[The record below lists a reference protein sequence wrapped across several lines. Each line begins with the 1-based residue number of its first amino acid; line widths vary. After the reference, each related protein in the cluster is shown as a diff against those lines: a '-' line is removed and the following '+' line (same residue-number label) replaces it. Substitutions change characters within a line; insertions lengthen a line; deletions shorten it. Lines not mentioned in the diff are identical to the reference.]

1 MAQVDS
7 DSDSDSEEEIGRGI
21 ARAGYDNLDEDTLRR
36 LERNDPDIAGL
47 RLTPENW
54 IKGAGQVLGENK
66 SLLKL
71 DIEADDSEDVIWLE
85 EVFTGLSR
93 NRNLESLTL
102 SRMILRDP
110 HRDVDYES
118 ELMCNFRHLAPFFE
132 YNCNLLSL
140 ELSELYIG
148 KVSHYLAS
156 ALAKC
161 EYSRLESITLCEL
174 KVNDKQLATII
185 RSLSGK
191 KFLQDVSITINGTDG
206 DHTCRE
212 LSKLLESPSTKIK
225 SLHLDWDEDM
235 LRKPEDRILTI
246 AKGLMVNWTVKTI
259 SLPLYHIRSSSFTV
273 WNVVLQVFS
282 RPMSSIETLN
292 LESSVLGN
300 DDLTHLSDA
309 LADNKTLKELI
320 LSDNEG
326 VITLAGWRHLFR
338 CLENDDFALQVLNIS
353 GCYITNDS
361 ITSIA
366 LSLSSNTC
374 LKKLDI
380 SHNNISL
387 QGWMSFFSCLLF
399 VNPEIRRSRC
409 SLEFIDMRGAED
421 QDGVIGDVERGEE
434 VLKAILY
441 NSLCS
446 CNMSSV
452 EDILSANHTLHTILR
467 GGFGWSKEISELLEL
482 NAIEDKGE
490 VARLKAIKYHF
501 SSCKESGMRGKDRI
515 FADLPDAVLPN
526 ALEWIGRGPNRD
538 GFSLMYNVCHCFPTL
553 VEVREANDIP
563 SHKRMKKEG
572 WNKSGIGD

>member
-1 MAQVDS
+1 MAQVEGNEES
-7 DSDSDSEEEIGRGI
+7 DVGSDEESDEESGI
-21 ARAGYDNLDEDTLRR
+21 AQRPGYDDLNGDTLRR
-36 LERNDPDIAGL
+36 LECNDPGIVGL
-47 RLTPENW
+47 TITPESW

-66 SLLKL
+66 SLQKL
-71 DIEADDSEDVIWLE
+71 DIEADDSEDGIWLE

-191 KFLQDVSITINGTDG
+191 KFLQDISITINGTDG

-246 AKGLMVNWTVKTI
+246 AKGLMVNWTVKTL
-259 SLPLYHIRSSSFTV
+259 SLPLYHIQSSSFTV
-273 WNVVLQVFS
+273 WNVVSQVFS

-326 VITLAGWRHLFR
+326 EITLAGWRHLFR
-338 CLENDDFALQVLNIS
+338 CLENDNFALKVVLNIS
-353 GCYITNDS
+353 GCNITNDWVAS
-361 ITSIA
+361 MAT
-366 LSLSSNTC
+366 SLSSNTS
-374 LKKLDI
+374 LKKLDM
-380 SHNNISL
+380 SDNEGLSYA
-387 QGWMSFFSCLLF
+387 GWITFLHILLLGDW
-399 VNPEIRRSRC
+399 NCRSRC
-409 SLEFIDMRGAED
+409 SLELIDLRNTGGKEGISDMDWAED
-421 QDGVIGDVERGEE
+421 QMVSIIWNALCNDRNGLEG
-434 VLKAILY
+434 ILD
-441 NSLCS
+441 S
-446 CNMSSV
+446 
-452 EDILSANHTLHTILR
+452 NHTLHTFLWCGSWR
-467 GGFGWSKEISELLEL
+467 EEICEFLEL
-482 NAIEDKGE
+482 NAIKDKVE
-490 VARLKAIKYHF
+490 VARLKTIKYHF
-501 SSCKESGMRGKDRI
+501 EDCDMIGKHRM

-526 ALEWIGRGPNRD
+526 ALEWIGRGSNRD
-538 GFSLMYNVCHCFPTL
+538 GFSLMYTVCHCFPTL
-553 VEVREANDIP
+553 VEVRKADDIP
-563 SHKRMKKEG
+563 PNKRMKKERLL
-572 WNKSGIGD
+572 